1 MKTIFDITGMTC
13 AACSAH
19 VEKSVRAVDGVRMAT
34 VDLVRGRMIADFD
47 ETVTDPEEIC
57 RAVEKGGYGA
67 AVSGEKKTGGSAVT
81 DREEKREDGAKK
93 RLIWSLVLLLPLMY
107 LSMGHMIGLPLP
119 TVFHHNELVMAFTQ
133 FLFAVVIVF
142 INRDYFITGTK
153 RLFGGAPNMDTLIAL
168 GSGASMV
175 YGIYA
180 IYSIALAMGSGV
192 EGTHIELYFESAA
205 MILALIDVGKYIE
218 ARSKKKTASAVETLI
233 DMTPKT
239 ATLLSDGQEKTVEVE
254 NLTVGDVVLVRPG
267 EAIPADGIVVSGRSA
282 VDESMITGESVLAEK
297 NEGDRVTGATMNQ
310 DGVIQVKVTAVGD
323 DTTLREIIR
332 LMENAALT
340 KAPIAR
346 LADKVSGVFVPIVIG
361 IALITFAVW
370 MLTGAEFSFALN
382 MAISVLVISCP
393 CALGLATPVA
403 ITAGTGRGAEMGIL
417 IKSAEA
423 LETAHKVDVVVLDK
437 TGTVT
442 EGRPVVSAVRSVGTD
457 REELMCL
464 AASLETGSEHPI
476 AKAVCAA
483 YSGETKKVD
492 GFERIGGMG
501 ICGNID
507 GSEYVCGNAALM
519 EERGVK
525 GAREELDGTVIYLA
539 RDGRLLGAIAVEDEV
554 KPTSAD
560 AIRRFHK
567 MGIQSVL
574 LTGDNAHAA
583 EKAAKAVGIDSVI
596 SDVLP
601 QEKEKHV
608 RKLME
613 EGHTV
618 AMIGDGINDA
628 PALAAAN
635 VGIAIGAGT
644 DVAIESS
651 DMVLIK
657 SDLADGATA
666 IELGRAVIK
675 NIKENLFWAFF
686 YNTVGIPV
694 AAGVFFSALGWAM
707 SPMLGAAAMSISSVF
722 VVTNAARLRFFGRK
736 KYRTDGGQKKMRVQ
750 IEGMMCEHC
759 TGRVEKA
766 LNALSGVSAKVDLKG
781 ADVTGETLDRAKI
794 ERAVEEAGYRVTG
807 IED

>member
-1 MKTIFDITGMTC
+1 M
-13 AACSAH
+13 
-19 VEKSVRAVDGVRMAT
+19 
-34 VDLVRGRMIADFD
+34 
-47 ETVTDPEEIC
+47 
-57 RAVEKGGYGA
+57 
-67 AVSGEKKTGGSAVT
+67 
-81 DREEKREDGAKK
+81 
-93 RLIWSLVLLLPLMY
+93 
-107 LSMGHMIGLPLP
+107 
-119 TVFHHNELVMAFTQ
+119 
-133 FLFAVVIVF
+133 
-142 INRDYFITGTK
+142 
-153 RLFGGAPNMDTLIAL
+153 
-168 GSGASMV
+168 
-175 YGIYA
+175 
-180 IYSIALAMGSGV
+180 
-192 EGTHIELYFESAA
+192 
-205 MILALIDVGKYIE
+205 
-218 ARSKKKTASAVETLI
+218 
-233 DMTPKT
+233 
-239 ATLLSDGQEKTVEVE
+239 
-254 NLTVGDVVLVRPG
+254 
-267 EAIPADGIVVSGRSA
+267 
-282 VDESMITGESVLAEK
+282 
-297 NEGDRVTGATMNQ
+297 
-310 DGVIQVKVTAVGD
+310 
-323 DTTLREIIR
+323 
-332 LMENAALT
+332 
-340 KAPIAR
+340 
-346 LADKVSGVFVPIVIG
+346 
-361 IALITFAVW
+361 
-370 MLTGAEFSFALN
+370 
-382 MAISVLVISCP
+382 
-393 CALGLATPVA
+393 
-403 ITAGTGRGAEMGIL
+403 
-417 IKSAEA
+417 
-423 LETAHKVDVVVLDK
+423 
-437 TGTVT
+437 T

-539 RDGRLLGAIAVEDEV
+539 RDGQLLGAIAVEDEV

-657 SDLADGATA
+657 SDFADGATA

-781 ADVTGETLDRAKI
+781 ADVTGDTLDRAKI